1 MRIRELQDNE
11 ELTIE
16 YGFANFECSDPNK
29 SKRIFGVSFTNVYT
43 DGEVVNYESNKL
55 ESISDL
61 EDKEKYA
68 KADYNAVKRD
78 KIVIKDHTYVITE
91 ILENEWVNNWLVPVQ
106 KQLCIYLKDKRDYK
120 SLIKACTVMKNVEK
134 ERYNK
139 PSATFFGEKNTY
151 LGTEDERV
159 LNSNDRVH
167 ILAKRK

>member
-11 ELTIE
+11 DLIIE
-16 YGFANFECSDPNK
+16 YGYKSFDDCDPNI
-29 SKRIFGVSFTNVYT
+29 SSRIVGVSYTNVYT

-61 EDKEKYA
+61 EDKDKYA

-91 ILENEWVNNWLVPVQ
+91 ILENKWVNNWLVPVQ

-134 ERYNK
+134 ERFNK
-139 PSATFFGEKNTY
+139 PCETLFGEKNTY